1 VKVIFNVNVV
11 LDVYDTDGARPCEKP
26 VCKKCA
32 SASTARGQ
40 NPDDVLRWDFSTESK
55 RSGERLPKAAHGV
68 SRSESISE

>member
-32 SASTARGQ
+32 SASTSREQ
-40 NPDDVLRWDFSTESK
+40 KSSRWIELGFF
-55 RSGERLPKAAHGV
+55 ERIEAE
-68 SRSESISE
+68 R